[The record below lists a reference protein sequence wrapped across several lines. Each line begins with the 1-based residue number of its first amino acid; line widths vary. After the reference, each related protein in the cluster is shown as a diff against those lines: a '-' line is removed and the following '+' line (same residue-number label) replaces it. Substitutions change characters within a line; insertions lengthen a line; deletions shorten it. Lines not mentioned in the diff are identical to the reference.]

1 MYSDGFSHTDKNNKE
16 GIYIWAQVV
25 IFQLFHISIPE
36 DCFYLE
42 NSVDPDEMPHYAA
55 FHLGLHC
62 LSKYPFRGFKYT
74 KGEPYISYI
83 YFNNVLNL
91 TAKGCCMFV
100 IE

>member
-1 MYSDGFSHTDKNNKE
+1 MDFPIQIKTIRREY
-16 GIYIWAQVV
+16 IYGHRLSFFNYFIV
-25 IFQLFHISIPE
+25 LFLRTF
-36 DCFYLE
+36 FYLE

-100 IE
+100 VE